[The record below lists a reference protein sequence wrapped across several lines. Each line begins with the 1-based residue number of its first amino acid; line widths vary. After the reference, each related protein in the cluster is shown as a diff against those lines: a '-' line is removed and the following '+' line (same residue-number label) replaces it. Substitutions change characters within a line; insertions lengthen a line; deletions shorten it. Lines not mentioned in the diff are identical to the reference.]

1 MKECREAENSR
12 ITEVL
17 CSADC
22 ISLLTFLFYFLG
34 LSCLLIVLFIDDP
47 KIHTTRLHRI
57 LRNLCYHA
65 PTRDWVVKSLL
76 SILEKSNDKQS
87 QTEIS
92 DVQPPAKIRK
102 STSKSNT
109 FSSDLAM
116 AKGKICNILKNVLN
130 SFVKRIK

>member
-1 MKECREAENSR
+1 M
-12 ITEVL
+12 
-17 CSADC
+17 
-22 ISLLTFLFYFLG
+22 FYFIG

-116 AKGKICNILKNVLN
+116 AKGKICDIV
-130 SFVKRIK
+130 

>member
-1 MKECREAENSR
+1 MDYFYAIWQDIRQ
-12 ITEVL
+12 IY
-17 CSADC
+17 
-22 ISLLTFLFYFLG
+22 ISPDQLIALVYWHFCFIFIFLG

-116 AKGKICNILKNVLN
+116 AKGKICNIFFNPLY
-130 SFVKRIK
+130 S